1 MHLGKLK
8 VTYEGNN
15 AYDRPTAILD
25 VVVRK
30 GKLATIDEFD
40 DIDYIDHVVSISDA
54 KEKCKRLFSG
64 NGYLLEI

>member
-30 GKLATIDEFD
+30 GKLATIDEFN
-40 DIDYIDHVVSISDA
+40 DIDYLEQVVSISDA
-54 KEKCKRLFSG
+54 KEKCRKLFSDK
-64 NGYLLEI
+64 GYVLEI